1 MKYSTRGRYGLRAM
15 VDLAICYGKKPVLLK
30 DISESQDISMK
41 YLDHIITSLRA
52 AGLIGRVKGG
62 YILTKH
68 PSLITCLEVVN
79 TLEGSLAPV
88 ECVDYP
94 DICDRVDTCVTI
106 DIWREIKDAQEK
118 ILSSLTLEDLG
129 RRQKEKNK
137 KYGIKTT
144 NDRRIYYKNK

>member
-52 AGLIGRVKGG
+52 AGLISRIKGG

-106 DIWREIKDAQEK
+106 DIWRKIKDAQEE
-118 ILSSLTLEDLG
+118 ILRSLTLEFLAKQ
-129 RRQKEKNK
+129 QKEK
-137 KYGIKTT
+137 IK
-144 NDRRIYYKNK
+144 NNL